1 MRNTMKYLTALLS
14 LCALPAFANVDITGN
29 VSAKCVIQTDK
40 AGVYGNPS
48 ASVLSTA
55 PSDGGVLPVIRFDVA
70 IADYYTANITHPTS
84 FTSSPA
90 LTDNVTWT
98 GSTSVTKTSDAGM
111 SGYDSAKVV
120 DDNTTVFDLT
130 VAGSTWFSTSS
141 TATYAASKPFTGG
154 TYVAVVQASC
164 IAK

>member
-1 MRNTMKYLTALLS
+1 MKYLTALLS

-120 DDNTTVFDLT
+120 YDNTTVFDLT

>member
-1 MRNTMKYLTALLS
+1 MKYFTMMLTV
-14 LCALPAFANVDITGN
+14 CAFPAFAGSVDIVGN
-29 VSAKCVIQTDK
+29 VAAKCVIQTDK
-40 AGVYGNPS
+40 SGVYGNPT
-48 ASVLSTA
+48 ASTLSTS
-55 PSDGGVLPVIRFDVA
+55 PSDGGVLPVVRFDVA

-84 FTSSPA
+84 FSSSPA
-90 LTDNVTWT
+90 LSDSVTWT
-98 GSTSVTKTSDAGM
+98 GSTSVSKTSDAGM

-120 DDNTTVFDLT
+120 YDNTTVFDLT

-154 TYVAVVQASC
+154 TYTAVVQAEC